1 MMINHLNPI
10 IDVRFFRKDCVSFI
24 ISWRHGIYICWLY
37 ISRVSRKSNIFL
49 PVQHVQAVNAGS
61 NVASSPHSNK
71 DSESVVFNSGQ
82 KMALRAIYL
91 VSC

>member
-49 PVQHVQAVNAGS
+49 PVQHVQAVEAGS
-61 NVASSPHSNK
+61 NMTSIPHSYFVH
-71 DSESVVFNSGQ
+71 SERSEPVRNYNDPAST
-82 KMALRAIYL
+82 A
-91 VSC
+91 